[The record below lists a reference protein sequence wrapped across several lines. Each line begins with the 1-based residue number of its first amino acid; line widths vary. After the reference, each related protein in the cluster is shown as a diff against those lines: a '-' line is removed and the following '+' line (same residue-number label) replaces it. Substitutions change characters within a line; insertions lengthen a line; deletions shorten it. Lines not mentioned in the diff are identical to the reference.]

1 MILMIERK
9 TSEDIITGEENR
21 ALVVVRREM
30 KSLVVR
36 EEENII
42 ENIRITRRK
51 YPMMTISNL

>member
-1 MILMIERK
+1 MIERK